1 MLGGSSI
8 SYKAQSLSVQCS
20 RESRTCIILRC
31 SRTLAPCNST
41 SVTDRERLLRRFRGR
56 VHPADT
62 GDMSLEGDSLF
73 EKQTKCIL
81 LTFLKEKTFVNRIVA
96 EEICKLEK
104 IVTEVSD
111 DDDDDGIQTDGHC
124 ASLYFFRSDLCREI
138 GVRLALM
145 GDGLDQGINHNVV
158 EGFIQAHENN
168 HPQEDGTITLSTIID
183 GLTDQRTT
191 VIQDMPQERRIL
203 LLTLWLLE
211 KTVLEQPR
219 LLPRIFRT
227 TVQYITTKLQN
238 YINQLGGWEHLH

>member
-1 MLGGSSI
+1 
-8 SYKAQSLSVQCS
+8 
-20 RESRTCIILRC
+20 
-31 SRTLAPCNST
+31 
-41 SVTDRERLLRRFRGR
+41 
-56 VHPADT
+56 
-62 GDMSLEGDSLF
+62 MSLEGDSLF
-73 EKQTKCIL
+73 EKQTQCIL
-81 LTFLKEKTFVNRIVA
+81 LTFLKEKTFVNLIAA

-104 IVTEVSD
+104 KVTEVSDDD

-124 ASLYFFRSDLCREI
+124 PSFYFFRSGQERGDLCREI
-138 GVRLALM
+138 GVRLAQM
-145 GDGLDQGINHNVV
+145 GDGLNQGINHDVV

-168 HPQEDGTITLSTIID
+168 QPQENGTITLSTIID

-191 VIQDMPQERRIL
+191 VIQDMPQERSIL